1 MPLGAWR
8 NNKHV
13 TSIPWLI
20 AGIGDGEVKEDSK
33 SRSEYLAHVNN
44 AAFAYEPTLILPSD
58 LPSLPYPARKLHL
71 NSTPNMPTD
80 PKMQGNKRKYPSLI
94 LHSGEDGERC
104 IHQVA
109 GFWVIC
115 SRTGAFLRCLS
126 VNDAG
131 ATECSIS

>member
-33 SRSEYLAHVNN
+33 NGKQKTKLDTLSRSEYLAHVNN

-80 PKMQGNKRKYPSLI
+80 PTMQGNKRKYPSLI

-104 IHQVA
+104 IHQA
-109 GFWVIC
+109 ALFDQ
-115 SRTGAFLRCLS
+115 RT
-126 VNDAG
+126 
-131 ATECSIS
+131 